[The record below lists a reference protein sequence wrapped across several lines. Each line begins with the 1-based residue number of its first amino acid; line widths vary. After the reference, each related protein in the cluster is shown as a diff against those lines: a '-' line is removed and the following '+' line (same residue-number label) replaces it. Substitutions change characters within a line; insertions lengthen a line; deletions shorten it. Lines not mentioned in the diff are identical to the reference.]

1 MSPARAV
8 QQGRSRLTAPGH
20 SAGSTPAT
28 KGHSAGFTPAIVIAG
43 ALTFSMIAS
52 GCTVA
57 NSNRGSAAS
66 ADTLRIVL
74 QEEPPTLEAC
84 DVSLTSVGV
93 VTRSNITEPLME
105 RNPTTGDLEPL
116 LADSWEQ
123 TSDTEWTIK
132 LHPGVTFSDGTPFE
146 AADAAHSIERTV
158 NSDLAC
164 NVEGYVFGDANL
176 DVNVID
182 PLTLTVASPAP
193 DPILPLRVSFV
204 EMVPRT
210 TPLTERVRE
219 PIGTGPYAIDY
230 WDAGQ
235 RLSLVRNDTYWG
247 PKPDYARADY
257 QWRSEGS
264 VRASMVTNGEAE
276 IAVGLGPEDGAGDL
290 GVAYPNNETT
300 AVRIQLEEPPLDDIR
315 VRQAINYSVNRDG
328 IVKALFRGLGT
339 PAEQLI
345 SEGVIGFN
353 EDLEPWPYDPEKA
366 KQLIDEARA
375 DGVPVDTEIRMIGR
389 TGQFPKVN
397 ETLEVIQNALS
408 ELGMNVSIEM
418 TDSAGT
424 AEYQERPFPKVGPYL
439 LIIQHGNQA
448 GDAAFTADQY
458 LKSDGFQSAG
468 GTPEF
473 DERVDEAGTKTGQ
486 ERQAAYAQLF
496 ADEPNEVMQM
506 AFIAHMNGVL
516 AKADSVDY
524 TPNSATVDEMHLKA
538 MTRADTTET
547 D

>member
-8 QQGRSRLTAPGH
+8 QQGRTQRTA
-20 SAGSTPAT
+20 
-28 KGHSAGFTPAIVIAG
+28 AILAG
-43 ALTFSMIAS
+43 ALSLSLVAA

-57 NSNRGSAAS
+57 NSNQSTAAD

-105 RNPTTGDLEPL
+105 RNPTSGDLEPK

-123 TSDTEWTIK
+123 TSDREWTIK

-158 NSDLAC
+158 NSDLGC

-176 DVNVID
+176 TVNVID
-182 PLTLTVASPAP
+182 PLTLTVAAP
-193 DPILPLRVSFV
+193 EADPILPLRVSFI

-210 TPLTERVRE
+210 TSMTERVRE
-219 PIGTGPYAIDY
+219 PIGTGPFAIDY
-230 WDAGQ
+230 WNAGQ

-247 PKPDYARADY
+247 DAPDYARADY

-264 VRASMVTNGEAE
+264 VRASMVLNGEADL
-276 IAVGLGPEDGAGDL
+276 ATSLGPEDGAGDL

-353 EDLEPWPYDPEKA
+353 EDLKPWPYDPEKA
-366 KQLIDEARA
+366 KELIEEARA

-408 ELGMNVSIEM
+408 EIGMNVSIEM

-424 AEYQERPFPKVGPYL
+424 AEYQERPFPQVGPYL
-439 LIIQHGNQA
+439 LVIQHGNQA

-458 LKSDGFQSAG
+458 MRSTGFQSAG

-473 DERVDEAGTKTGQ
+473 DDRVTEAGAKTGE
-486 ERQAAYAQLF
+486 ERQQAYAQLF
-496 ADEPNEVMQM
+496 ADEPEEVMQM

-516 AKADSVDY
+516 AKSDSVDY
-524 TPNSATVDEMHLKA
+524 TPNSATVDEMHLAA
-538 MTRADTTET
+538 MTHADNPET
-547 D
+547 N

>member
-8 QQGRSRLTAPGH
+8 QQGQ
-20 SAGSTPAT
+20 T
-28 KGHSAGFTPAIVIAG
+28 KRAAIILAG
-43 ALTFSMIAS
+43 ALSFSLIVS
-52 GCTVA
+52 SCSVA
-57 NSNRGSAAS
+57 NSNHGDAAS

-84 DVSLTSVGV
+84 DVSMTAIGV

-105 RNPTTGDLEPL
+105 RNPATGDLEPK
-116 LADSWEQ
+116 LADSWEL
-123 TSDTEWTIK
+123 TSDRQWTIK

-176 DVNVID
+176 DVQVID
-182 PLTLTVASPAP
+182 PLTLTVASPEA
-193 DPILPLRVSFV
+193 DPILPLRVSFI

-210 TPLTERVRE
+210 TSMTERVRE
-219 PIGTGPYAIDY
+219 PVGTGPYAIDY
-230 WDAGQ
+230 WNAGQ

-247 PKPDYARADY
+247 EAPEFSRADY

-264 VRASMVTNGEAE
+264 VRASMVLNGEADL
-276 IAVGLGPEDGAGDL
+276 ATSLGPEDGAGDL

-315 VRQAINYSVNRDG
+315 VRQAINYSINRNG

-345 SEGVIGFN
+345 SKGVIGFN
-353 EDLEPWPYDPEKA
+353 EDLQPWPYDPEKA
-366 KQLIDEARA
+366 QQLIDEARA

-424 AEYQERPFPKVGPYL
+424 AEYQERPFPDVGPYL

-458 LKSDGFQSAG
+458 MRSDGFQSAG
-468 GTPEF
+468 GTAEF
-473 DERVDEAGTKTGQ
+473 DERVNDAGEKTGEARQ
-486 ERQAAYAQLF
+486 EAYGQLF
-496 ADEPNEVMQM
+496 ADEPKDIMQM

-516 AKADSVDY
+516 AKSASVDY
-524 TPNSATVDEMHLKA
+524 TPNSATVDEMHLAA
-538 MTRADTTET
+538 MTHADPTET

>member
-1 MSPARAV
+1 MSPALSV
-8 QQGRSRLTAPGH
+8 QQGRTHRVA
-20 SAGSTPAT
+20 
-28 KGHSAGFTPAIVIAG
+28 AIAVG
-43 ALTFSMIAS
+43 ALSLSLVAS

-57 NSNRGSAAS
+57 NSNNGDAGN

-84 DVSLTSVGV
+84 DVSMTAIGV
-93 VTRSNITEPLME
+93 VTRSNITEPLAE
-105 RNPTTGDLEPL
+105 RNPSTGALEPK
-116 LADSWEQ
+116 LAESWVQ
-123 TSDTEWTIK
+123 NSDREWTFR
-132 LHPGVTFSDGTPFE
+132 LHPGVTFSDGSPFE

-164 NVEGYVFGDANL
+164 NVEGYVFGDADL
-176 DVNVID
+176 TVTVVD
-182 PLTLTVASPAP
+182 PLTLTVAAP
-193 DPILPLRVSFV
+193 EADPILPLRVSFI

-210 TPLTERVRE
+210 TSMTERVRQ
-219 PIGTGPYAIDY
+219 PIGTGPYVIDY
-230 WDAGQ
+230 WNAGQ
-235 RLSLVRNDTYWG
+235 KLSLVRNETYWG
-247 PKPDYARADY
+247 DAPDYARADY

-264 VRASMVTNGEAE
+264 VRASMVLNGEAE
-276 IAVGLGPEDGAGDL
+276 LATSLGPEDGAGEL

-300 AVRIQLEEPPLDDIR
+300 AVRIQLEETPLDDIR

-328 IVKALFRGLGT
+328 IVKALFRGLGE
-339 PAEQLI
+339 PAAQLI
-345 SEGVIGFN
+345 SEGVIGYN
-353 EDLEPWPYDPEKA
+353 DELTPWPYDPDKA
-366 KQLIDEARA
+366 RALLDEARA
-375 DGVPVDTEIRMIGR
+375 DGVPVDTPIRMIGR

-408 ELGMNVSIEM
+408 KIGMNVSIEM

-439 LIIQHGNQA
+439 LVIQHGNQA

-458 LKSDGFQSAG
+458 LRSDGFQSAG

-473 DERVDEAGTKTGQ
+473 DARVAEAGAKTGI
-486 ERQAAYAQLF
+486 ERQDAYAQVF
-496 ADEPNEVMQM
+496 ADEPKEVMQM

-524 TPNSATVDEMHLKA
+524 APNSATVDEMHLAA
-538 MTRADTTET
+538 MTRADTERP
-547 D
+547 